1 MKAINFHPVYDVE
14 NKIGE
19 YLVRVSWYTWRTVFV
34 TWITEFDDDYELVAS
49 VYDALV
55 KACTSLKSIRGVK
68 RPKMFCMERKKKRI
82 SLKYRSDLLKF
93 RRVMEEMRLSVTN
106 ADLELMNRTPFG
118 RLFKAYCENLIID
131 GVCRK
136 CDANI
141 VSILK
146 CCDPVQKAF
155 VLGGITATITAKD
168 IAEIFRL
175 PNEGEEINLNSRRR
189 KNVKDISKK
198 ILEERILRVV
208 KMHGSVHEG
217 DLCDWFVYIFA

>member
-1 MKAINFHPVYDVE
+1 MKAINFHPVYDE

-19 YLVRVSWYTWRTVFV
+19 YLVRVSCVRYLDNRYETPTISIPVF
-34 TWITEFDDDYELVAS
+34 D
-49 VYDALV
+49 
-55 KACTSLKSIRGVK
+55 
-68 RPKMFCMERKKKRI
+68 
-82 SLKYRSDLLKF
+82 
-93 RRVMEEMRLSVTN
+93 N
-106 ADLELMNRTPFG
+106 
-118 RLFKAYCENLIID
+118 
-131 GVCRK
+131 RK
-136 CDANI
+136 CDVNI

-155 VLGGITATITAKD
+155 VLGGITATITAKV

>member
-1 MKAINFHPVYDVE
+1 MKAINFHPVYDE

-19 YLVRVSWYTWRTVFV
+19 YLVRVSWYTWRTGIVSSQK
-34 TWITEFDDDYELVAS
+34 ISALYMILEFDDDYELVAS

-189 KNVKDISKK
+189 KSAFTGFY
-198 ILEERILRVV
+198 ERCLVDV
-208 KMHGSVHEG
+208 
-217 DLCDWFVYIFA
+217 WFL